1 MGVSRSGRVLI
12 VDDSPDD
19 VVMLERFL
27 ADEATVIRGVSDSN
41 EAMRAFN
48 EFQPDL
54 VLLDLHMPDP
64 DGFEILRQLRDAR
77 SRLGF
82 LPVVVLTGDIGPIA
96 RNTALQMGA
105 DDYLTKPLDRNEVV
119 LRARNLL
126 SVRRLH
132 VELARAYQHK
142 SMFLATMSHELRT
155 PLTAII
161 GFSELL
167 ITDRK
172 GKYDDPTRLEFL
184 AQINSGGHDLLAFI
198 NDILDLSKVESGQ
211 MVLLI
216 EDVFVAGAVRSVLST
231 MEPLARKKAIRLETD
246 IDTAGSVP
254 ADQGKLKQML
264 LNLVSNAV
272 KFTPEGGCVTVS
284 AVRLAS
290 AVEISVSDT
299 GIGIAETDQR
309 DLFQDFRQLDSA
321 IARQQHGTGLGLA
334 LTKRFAELHGG
345 EIALVSELGK
355 GSIFTLRLPLS
366 RLDEPDVLTGD
377 DTRPILLQGTR

>member
-1 MGVSRSGRVLI
+1 
-12 VDDSPDD
+12 
-19 VVMLERFL
+19 
-27 ADEATVIRGVSDSN
+27 
-41 EAMRAFN
+41 
-48 EFQPDL
+48 
-54 VLLDLHMPDP
+54 
-64 DGFEILRQLRDAR
+64 
-77 SRLGF
+77 
-82 LPVVVLTGDIGPIA
+82 
-96 RNTALQMGA
+96 
-105 DDYLTKPLDRNEVV
+105 
-119 LRARNLL
+119 
-126 SVRRLH
+126 
-132 VELARAYQHK
+132 
-142 SMFLATMSHELRT
+142 
-155 PLTAII
+155 
-161 GFSELL
+161 
-167 ITDRK
+167 
-172 GKYDDPTRLEFL
+172 
-184 AQINSGGHDLLAFI
+184 
-198 NDILDLSKVESGQ
+198 
-211 MVLLI
+211 
-216 EDVFVAGAVRSVLST
+216 

-272 KFTPEGGCVTVS
+272 KFTPEGGCVTVG

>member
-1 MGVSRSGRVLI
+1 M
-12 VDDSPDD
+12 
-19 VVMLERFL
+19 
-27 ADEATVIRGVSDSN
+27 
-41 EAMRAFN
+41 
-48 EFQPDL
+48 
-54 VLLDLHMPDP
+54 
-64 DGFEILRQLRDAR
+64 
-77 SRLGF
+77 
-82 LPVVVLTGDIGPIA
+82 
-96 RNTALQMGA
+96 
-105 DDYLTKPLDRNEVV
+105 
-119 LRARNLL
+119 
-126 SVRRLH
+126 
-132 VELARAYQHK
+132 ELARAYQHK

-167 ITDRK
+167 ITDRN
-172 GKYDDPTRLEFL
+172 GKYDDPTRLKFL

-216 EDVFVAGAVRSVLST
+216 EDVFIAGAVRSVLST

-272 KFTPEGGCVTVS
+272 KFTPEGGCVRIS
-284 AVRLAS
+284 ALRLAS

-321 IARQQHGTGLGLA
+321 IARQQHGTGLGLS

-366 RLDEPDVLTGD
+366 PLDEPDVLTGD